1 MLSSKAAASGTS
13 GAYGGVR
20 KHGPGARTP
29 VATFF
34 NTSRKG
40 VKLMYEEPYR
50 WIEAVANRRTY
61 LDDQFS
67 QGNPL
72 VAVSFAKGI
81 LLLTVNRGTEK
92 VYEIYD
98 RIALGG
104 MGHPAD
110 LEKLRYTLLDMAH
123 VEGFQRSPSDV
134 TVSRLMKNGL
144 APVIK
149 QAFEEIF
156 KAPYITKILLAEVGT
171 TQDRDRIFSINYDG
185 MYEEQKEFGLLAASS
200 SIRESLV
207 EKWRAQER
215 PTSLQKALEVSLRL
229 WGIASL
235 LQASTSSSDTEE
247 GEIASSST
255 EVVSTIPDDE
265 AITSRIQETL
275 AKETLECVLLDRE
288 SGKMETYHSLT
299 QSELQPLIPQYF

>member
-1 MLSSKAAASGTS
+1 
-13 GAYGGVR
+13 
-20 KHGPGARTP
+20 
-29 VATFF
+29 
-34 NTSRKG
+34 
-40 VKLMYEEPYR
+40 MYEEPYR

-72 VAVSFAKGI
+72 IAVSFTQGI

-92 VYEIYD
+92 IYEIYD

-134 TVSRLMKNGL
+134 TASRLMKNGL
-144 APVIK
+144 APIVK

-156 KAPYITKILLAEVGT
+156 KAPYITKVLLAEVGS
-171 TQDRDRIFSINYDG
+171 TQDRDRLFSINYDG
-185 MYEEQKEFGLLAASS
+185 MYEEQHEFGMLAASS
-200 SIRESLV
+200 SIRESLAEV
-207 EKWRAQER
+207 SKTHEK
-215 PTSLQKALEVSLRL
+215 PSSLKNALEVSLRL

-235 LQASTSSSDTEE
+235 LQS
-247 GEIASSST
+247 SSST
-255 EVVSTIPDDE
+255 LVTEEETSAPSQAALSTIPDDE
-265 AITSRIQETL
+265 SIATRIKEML

-288 SGKMETYHSLT
+288 SGKMETYRTLT
-299 QSELQPLIPQYF
+299 QSELQSLLPQYFESLTDS

>member
-1 MLSSKAAASGTS
+1 
-13 GAYGGVR
+13 
-20 KHGPGARTP
+20 
-29 VATFF
+29 
-34 NTSRKG
+34 
-40 VKLMYEEPYR
+40 MYEEPYR
-50 WIEAVANRRTY
+50 WIEAVANRRNY

-72 VAVSFAKGI
+72 VAISFAKGI
-81 LLLTVNRGTEK
+81 LLVTVNRGTEK

-134 TVSRLMKNGL
+134 TASRLMKNGL

-156 KAPYITKILLAEVGT
+156 KAPYITKILLAEVGIS
-171 TQDRDRIFSINYDG
+171 QERDLLFSINYDG
-185 MYEEQKEFGLLAASS
+185 MYEEQKDFGVLAAAS
-200 SIRESLV
+200 SIRESLT
-207 EKWRAQER
+207 EEWKAQER
-215 PTSLQKALEVSLRL
+215 PTSLQNALEVSLRL

-235 LQASTSSSDTEE
+235 LQASTSVSDAEEE
-247 GEIASSST
+247 GTASPTT
-255 EVVSTIPDDE
+255 ETTSTIPDKE
-265 AITSRIQETL
+265 AIASRIQETL

-288 SGKMETYHSLT
+288 NGKMETYRTLT